1 MCEPACVAPCPLQR
15 GFLAAPKAP
24 KQVPA
29 GKKTLPD
36 LIYQLKA
43 PKHKG
48 QPFCHFSPQLCTTA
62 QPAHKCQKPART
74 WKLALSRA
82 QSSDP
87 VQALRMAQKPGTGFS
102 PFPFPILLLPLHLL
116 QTYCGSVEQPG
127 SGGQVTTFNFYC
139 PLLPPAAGKR
149 QIDSPVDP
157 SLHLA
162 SFDIVS
168 NQGILKLPL
177 IHRKNPFI

>member
-1 MCEPACVAPCPLQR
+1 MAPCPLQR
-15 GFLAAPKAP
+15 GILAAPSAP

-29 GKKTLPD
+29 GRKTLPD
-36 LIYQLKA
+36 LIYQLTA

-48 QPFCHFSPQLCTTA
+48 QPFCHFSPQLCTAA

-74 WKLALSRA
+74 WRLALTRA

-87 VQALRMAQKPGTGFS
+87 VQALRMACWHRWLHLPGFS

-116 QTYCGSVEQPG
+116 QTYCRSVEQLG
-127 SGGQVTTFNFYC
+127 SGGQATTFNFYC
-139 PLLPPAAGKR
+139 PVLPPATGKC

-157 SLHLA
+157 SLPLA

-177 IHRKNPFI
+177 IHCKNPFI